1 MAKTSVTDLILTAAR
16 LGLEGQ
22 EILLDFSVP
31 ELERIYN
38 GIGPDRFPDWLRQI
52 ITDANGLFEPAA
64 LIHDVRYH
72 VGGTIEDFTAANDEF
87 HRNCN
92 TLVCAR
98 FAWYDPRR
106 YLWEFRAWRYTKGF
120 KGIAHWFKVQFL
132 EEQAHAAIMIN
143 YMHSQ
148 DAKVILAPI
157 AKVQTEWKTV
167 LAAFEDTL
175 AHEKKVTAMINNLC
189 DIADEDKDR
198 AAGNFLAWFIDEQVE
213 EEENARDLVNQC
225 KMIGDHIGGMI
236 MLDKEL
242 GAREYHTPSPLK

>member
-1 MAKTSVTDLILTAAR
+1 MISKKLAKAINDQINAEMWSAYLYLSMSQD
-16 LGLEGQ
+16 
-22 EILLDFSVP
+22 
-31 ELERIYN
+31 IY
-38 GIGPDRFPDWLRQI
+38 
-52 ITDANGLFEPAA
+52 
-64 LIHDVRYH
+64 V
-72 VGGTIEDFTAANDEF
+72 
-87 HRNCN
+87 
-92 TLVCAR
+92 
-98 FAWYDPRR
+98 
-106 YLWEFRAWRYTKGF
+106 KGF

-167 LAAFEDTL
+167 LKAFEDTL

-198 AAGNFLAWFIDEQVE
+198 AAANFLAWFVDEQVE
-213 EEENARDLVNQC
+213 EEENARDLIAQC
-225 KMIGDHIGGMI
+225 KMIGDNLNGML

-242 GAREYHTPSPLK
+242 AVRQYVTPSPLAKGE

>member
-1 MAKTSVTDLILTAAR
+1 MISKKLAKAINDQINAEMWSAYLYLSMSQD
-16 LGLEGQ
+16 
-22 EILLDFSVP
+22 
-31 ELERIYN
+31 IY
-38 GIGPDRFPDWLRQI
+38 
-52 ITDANGLFEPAA
+52 A
-64 LIHDVRYH
+64 
-72 VGGTIEDFTAANDEF
+72 
-87 HRNCN
+87 
-92 TLVCAR
+92 
-98 FAWYDPRR
+98 
-106 YLWEFRAWRYTKGF
+106 KGY

-175 AHEKKVTAMINNLC
+175 EHEKKVTAMINNLC

-198 AAGNFLAWFIDEQVE
+198 AAANFLAWFIDEQVE
-213 EEENARDLVNQC
+213 EEENALDLITQC
-225 KMIGDHIGGMI
+225 KMIGDNLNGMI

-242 GAREYHTPSPLK
+242 AVRQYVTPSPLAKGE